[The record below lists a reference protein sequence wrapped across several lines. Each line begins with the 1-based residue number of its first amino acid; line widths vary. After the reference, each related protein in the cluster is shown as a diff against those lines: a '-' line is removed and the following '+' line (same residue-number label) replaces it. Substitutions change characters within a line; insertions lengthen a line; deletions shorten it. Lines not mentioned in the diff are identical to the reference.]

1 MGDEDGSIERVVEN
15 RQARHKYDVEETYE
29 AGLVLKGSEV
39 KSLRE
44 GKVNITEAYCD
55 VRDGEMWV
63 YNLHV
68 APYQK
73 GSAHTN
79 HRARRD
85 RKLLMHKHQIQKLG
99 QAVQREGYTLVP
111 LELYFREGYAKLRI
125 GLAKGKKKHDRRRS
139 IREEEA
145 DRRMRRQMR
154 DFNR

>member
-1 MGDEDGSIERVVEN
+1 MSDDGTITRIVKN
-15 RQARHKYDVEETYE
+15 RQARHKYEVEDTYE

-63 YNLHV
+63 YNLHI
-68 APYQK
+68 APYEK
-73 GSAHTN
+73 GAAHTN

-85 RKLLMHKHQIQKLG
+85 RKLLLHKHEIQKLG
-99 QAVQREGYTLVP
+99 QAVRKEGYTLIP
-111 LELYFREGYAKLRI
+111 LELYFKKGYAKVRI
-125 GLAKGKKKHDRRRS
+125 GLAKGKKKHDQRQS
-139 IREEEA
+139 IKEEEA

-154 DFNR
+154 EFNR